1 MNHVNKEG
9 RKKIAGLDLKWHK
22 LNEKSAMIAS
32 RMRAALQFI
41 YRVKSSQALK
51 LYLNHI
57 SIFHFFLKLW
67 EFCVKSRLC

>member
-9 RKKIAGLDLKWHK
+9 RKKIAGLDLKWYK

-41 YRVKSSQALK
+41 YRVKIFPSSK
-51 LYLNHI
+51 PIFESYLNL
-57 SIFHFFLKLW
+57 SFLSPNC
-67 EFCVKSRLC
+67 ESFV